1 MLNDD
6 IMLLDAYSSIY
17 VWIGNGSNKFEKN
30 GAYKTANRYIES
42 IKDDRD
48 KSSVQIVEVE
58 AGREP
63 PSFTVHFPE
72 WRAEIAQRWLDDDP
86 AKRLAD
92 LYPADKGTG
101 VSGGSSS
108 SNTAPK
114 KPLVPGKPAN
124 TNPSAPAWAKK
135 DTSVQEES
143 KKVESAE
150 DKSKYLDPATN
161 KMDYEQLKGAFPTG
175 VDPARKEAYLPDD
188 KFQEIFG
195 MTPAAFNDL
204 KQWKKN
210 DLKKAKGLF

>member
-6 IMLLDAYSSIY
+6 IMILDAYSSIY
-17 VWIGNGSNKFEKN
+17 VWIGHGSNKFEKN

-63 PSFTVHFPE
+63 PSFTVFFPE

-92 LYPADKGTG
+92 MYPADKGTG

-108 SNTAPK
+108 GSGAGGAPK
-114 KPLVPGKPAN
+114 KPFVPGKPA
-124 TNPSAPAWAKK
+124 TTTPAAPAWAKK
-135 DTSVQEES
+135 DAPQAEEV
-143 KKVESAE
+143 KKVESTE
-150 DKSKYLDPATN
+150 DKSKYLDPETN
-161 KMDYEQLKGAFPTG
+161 KMDYE
-175 VDPARKEAYLPDD
+175 
-188 KFQEIFG
+188 
-195 MTPAAFNDL
+195 
-204 KQWKKN
+204 
-210 DLKKAKGLF
+210 